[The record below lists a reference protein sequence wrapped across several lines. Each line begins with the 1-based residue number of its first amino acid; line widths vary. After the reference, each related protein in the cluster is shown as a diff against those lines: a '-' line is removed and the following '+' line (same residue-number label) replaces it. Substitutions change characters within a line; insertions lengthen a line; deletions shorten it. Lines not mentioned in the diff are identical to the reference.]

1 MVTITGIKKEKII
14 EILRRNKK
22 MVNFDLLQQGDLFS
36 IQINGKEVI
45 PLSED
50 EIIFVHDKYRQAY
63 KKPCVDDLMDRI
75 EELEDELILKDSE
88 FDELEEKY
96 DSLFNWALKAKQKN
110 EELKQDNKEL
120 VTKFN
125 FLKDEL
131 NDWKEICKELKGEK
145 YDRATT

>member
-1 MVTITGIKKEKII
+1 
-14 EILRRNKK
+14 

-36 IQINGKEVI
+36 IQIQGKEVI
-45 PLSED
+45 PLSEE

-63 KKPCVDDLMDRI
+63 KKPCVDDLMERI

-96 DSLFNWALKAKQKN
+96 ENLFNFALREKQKN

-120 VTKFN
+120 VTKFK

-131 NDWKEICKELKGEK
+131 MDWKRICKELKGGEH
-145 YDRATT
+145 DR